1 MPKYVSRRKN
11 EEEEEE
17 EKETRSKH
25 DFHPEPITLIKAGN
39 CDRATIR
46 TSHGSKINGRAL
58 HHFHRTR
65 TVWLSHTL
73 ISPPTSLYPRRGS
86 AKPRVKERGCHVRG
100 RRPPVALRVI
110 SWRWTRDKL
119 RAPSN
124 RTSESRSGRNC
135 VNIFRNDSLGRFDG
149 RISNPPTRLSRSFDR
164 VELPGN
170 SLPFCPLFVTWRR
183 ERMKGRWQKRPP
195 LFSRTRRYLF
205 DTSPIVP
212 FQFYRG
218 GSFETPLVFQPH
230 YRCPSKFQLYVTS
243 YHSEKSYSR
252 HFCTLVGPFE
262 TRQPCNS

>member
-17 EKETRSKH
+17 EKETRSKL

-149 RISNPPTRLSRSFDR
+149 RISNSPIQLSRSFDR
-164 VELPGN
+164 IASNYPAIP
-170 SLPFCPLFVTWRR
+170 SH
-183 ERMKGRWQKRPP
+183 
-195 LFSRTRRYLF
+195 S
-205 DTSPIVP
+205 VP
-212 FQFYRG
+212 FLQLG
-218 GSFETPLVFQPH
+218 GEKGWKDDDRNDHHSSLGRVVTSSTPLLLSRSNFVEED
-230 YRCPSKFQLYVTS
+230 RSKR
-243 YHSEKSYSR
+243 HSFFNR
-252 HFCTLVGPFE
+252 IIAV
-262 TRQPCNS
+262 RQSFNFT